1 MLQKTTSRGG
11 AITVRSAGRT
21 WELLYLLTLRDL
33 KLRYQDTALGLLW
46 SLMKP
51 LMLGAVLFVALK
63 RFVRIDV
70 DDYHLV
76 LLTAL
81 FPWVWFQ
88 TSVLLATPSFASNG
102 ALLKKVPF
110 PRVVLPLATILNSG
124 IHFVLSIPVL
134 IIMLA
139 VSGRHPD
146 WTWIIGVPVLVVV
159 QLGLLVG
166 TLLLMASL
174 DVFFRDL
181 EHLTEVFLSLLFYMT
196 PILYPLE
203 VVPDAW
209 EPIVLI
215 NPLSSMIEA
224 WRDLFMNNQL
234 PGLDLWPAVLFMLGS
249 LLVGSQV
256 FRRLEPAFADA
267 L

>member
-1 MLQKTTSRGG
+1 MRCATISIRP
-11 AITVRSAGRT
+11 SGRA

-46 SLMKP
+46 SMLKP
-51 LMLGAVLFVALK
+51 LALGAVLYVALSQ
-63 RFVRIDV
+63 FVRIKV

-88 TSVLLATPSFASNG
+88 TSALFASACFASNA

-110 PRVVLPLATILNSG
+110 PRVVLPTSIILNNG
-124 IHFVLSIPVL
+124 IHFLLSIPILVIL
-134 IIMLA
+134 LA
-139 VSGRHPD
+139 ISDRYPNAAWLLGIPILA
-146 WTWIIGVPVLVVV
+146 TV
-159 QLGLLVG
+159 QLALLMGVVLLV
-166 TLLLMASL
+166 ASI

-181 EHLTEVFLSLLFYMT
+181 EHLVEVFLTLLFYIT

-203 VVPDAW
+203 LVPERW
-209 EPIVLI
+209 EPILQI
-215 NPLSSMIEA
+215 NPLTSLIEA
-224 WRDLFMNNQL
+224 WRDLFMNNAL
-234 PGLDLWPAVLFMLGS
+234 PGLDLWPALLFTVVTVALG
-249 LLVGSQV
+249 GAV
-256 FRRLEPAFADA
+256 FRRLEPGFADA

>member
-1 MLQKTTSRGG
+1 MR
-11 AITVRSAGRT
+11 AISIRPAGRT

-51 LMLGAVLFVALK
+51 LALGAVLYVALST
-63 RFVRIDV
+63 FVRIDV

-88 TSVLLATPSFASNG
+88 TSVLLATPAFAANG

-110 PRVVLPLATILNSG
+110 PRVVLPFSTVLNGGVHFLLTIP
-124 IHFVLSIPVL
+124 IL
-134 IIMLA
+134 IILLA
-139 VSGRHPD
+139 VSGRHPNA
-146 WTWIIGVPVLVVV
+146 TWIIGIPLLALL
-159 QLGLLVG
+159 QLA
-166 TLLLMASL
+166 LLMGVIMVLASV

-181 EHLTEVFLSLLFYMT
+181 EHLTEVLLNLLFYVT
-196 PILYPLE
+196 PILYPLSL
-203 VVPDAW
+203 VPDRW
-209 EPIVLI
+209 EPVLLI
-215 NPLSSMIEA
+215 NPLTSLIEA
-224 WRDLFMNNQL
+224 WRDLFMNNAL
-234 PGLDLWPAVLFMLGS
+234 PGADLWPA
-249 LLVGSQV
+249 LVFTAAALVFGRET
-256 FRRLEPAFADA
+256 FRRLEPGFADA